1 MAFEM
6 TAYHRMMRSAVQN
19 TGQTSL
25 HWMNYLWGIVFRTA
39 IQFRK

>member
-6 TAYHRMMRSAVQN
+6 TAYRRMMRSAIQN

-25 HWMNYLWGIVFRTA
+25 QMDELSLRHRFSDSYSVP
-39 IQFRK
+39 